1 MFLFSSC
8 KCPGVEL
15 PGHMI
20 VLFLFFEESPYSFPM
35 WLHQFT
41 SPPTVYEGF
50 HFYTVLPT
58 FVICGLFDDRT
69 LTDVRWYLI
78 AVLICIS
85 LMISDVEYLFTYL
98 FGIYTSFLESIFCK
112 MSIEAI
118 CPFFNHVVC
127 LSDTELYELFIYFG
141 H

>member
-1 MFLFSSC
+1 
-8 KCPGVEL
+8 
-15 PGHMI
+15 
-20 VLFLFFEESPYSFPM
+20 
-35 WLHQFT
+35 
-41 SPPTVYEGF
+41 
-50 HFYTVLPT
+50 
-58 FVICGLFDDRT
+58 
-69 LTDVRWYLI
+69 
-78 AVLICIS
+78 
-85 LMISDVEYLFTYL
+85 MISDVEYLFTYL